1 MKFLVGILAAYS
13 LLSPTV
19 SAAAD
24 PELKLTAPHFVF
36 LPWADPNGP
45 RPRVTVRF
53 TAELTGE
60 IEDLEEYY
68 CLDEEWEWDDG
79 TNPSRREVDCDP
91 YEPGMEITRRFSGS
105 HEYRYPGN
113 YEIELRLMLGDKTI
127 AYGKTQV
134 QISER

>member
-1 MKFLVGILAAYS
+1 MNFPVATLAAYF
-13 LLSPTV
+13 LLSPTASV
-19 SAAAD
+19 ADD

-53 TAELTGE
+53 TAELTGD
-60 IEDLEEYY
+60 IEDPEKYY

-113 YEIELRLMLGDKTI
+113 YDIELRLMLGDKTI